1 MTKRT
6 APGRPSPD
14 DRTHRA
20 HRQPPRGSGWSA
32 AVPADP

>member
-14 DRTHRA
+14 DRAHRA
-20 HRQPPRGSGWSA
+20 HLRAAGSA